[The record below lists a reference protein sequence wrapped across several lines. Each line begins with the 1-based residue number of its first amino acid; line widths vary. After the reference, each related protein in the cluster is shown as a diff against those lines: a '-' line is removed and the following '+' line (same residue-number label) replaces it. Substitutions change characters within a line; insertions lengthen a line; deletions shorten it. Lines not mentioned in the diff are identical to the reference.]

1 MRLVARVT
9 GVGGVFVRSPDPA
22 ALAAWYAEHL
32 GVPTERYGGA
42 TFHWLAGATEHAPG
56 STTWAPFPADTA
68 YFGSPDQQVMINFR
82 VDDLDALLAKL
93 RRAGVEVIDA
103 VDDSEFGRFGWCVDL
118 DGNRV
123 ELWQPAEGM

>member
-22 ALAAWYAEHL
+22 ALATWYARHF
-32 GVPTERYGGA
+32 GIPTERYGGA
-42 TFHWLAGATEHAPG
+42 TFRWIDGATEGTPG

-68 YFGSPDQQVMINFR
+68 YFGSRDQQAMINFR
-82 VDDLDALLAKL
+82 VDDLEGLLAEL
-93 RRAGVEVIDA
+93 RAAGVEVIDTI
-103 VDDSEFGRFGWCVDL
+103 DDCEYGRFGWCIDL